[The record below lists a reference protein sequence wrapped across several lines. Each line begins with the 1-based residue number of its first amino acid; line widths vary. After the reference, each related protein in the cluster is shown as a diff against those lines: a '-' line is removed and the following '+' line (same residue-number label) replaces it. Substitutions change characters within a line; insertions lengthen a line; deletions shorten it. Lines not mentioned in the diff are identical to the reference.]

1 VQAAAGAAAAL
12 QPHTAVTP
20 RRITV
25 AQVAARRHLIITIT
39 TAPWGRRERLR
50 CTAQR
55 SEI

>member
-1 VQAAAGAAAAL
+1 MQAAAGAAAAL